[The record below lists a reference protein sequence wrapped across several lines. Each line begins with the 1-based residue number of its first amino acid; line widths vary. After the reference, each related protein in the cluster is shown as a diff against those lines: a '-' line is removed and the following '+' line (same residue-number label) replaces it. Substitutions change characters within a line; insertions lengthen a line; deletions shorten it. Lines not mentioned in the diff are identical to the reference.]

1 MKSIIEEVELAKA
14 MYGYNGCECTVPT
27 EEELYPQEIC
37 DCGERKR
44 IQDLF
49 CNRCQKSIID
59 HFKHF
64 MKEAFNREEL
74 EYLNEVLEGE
84 YLPDYILGKE

>member
-1 MKSIIEEVELAKA
+1 MRREDED
-14 MYGYNGCECTVPT
+14 
-27 EEELYPQEIC
+27 LYPQEIC
-37 DCGERKR
+37 DCGARKR

-49 CNRCQKSIID
+49 CNSCQKSIID